1 MTSASVT
8 NAAMPSATRK
18 ERADG
23 FMAPRAE
30 RLLSRESELAQ
41 RVLAQLRLL
50 YLAARGHA
58 DRLEVG
64 DDPQITR
71 HAEIGRAR
79 LAPGDEFRLLRFLAG
94 LERHI
99 RRRHLPEA
107 RIRHPDHLRGLH
119 RRMLEQHFLH
129 LRGRDVLAADTEHV
143 LQPPDHAQAAV
154 LAQLAEVAR
163 AQPPVLG

>member
-8 NAAMPSATRK
+8 IAARPSATRK
-18 ERADG
+18 ESAAG
-23 FMAPRAE
+23 FMAPRAR

-79 LAPGDEFRLLRFLAG
+79 LAPGDEFGLLRSLAG
-94 LERHI
+94 LERHVSG
-99 RRRHLPEA
+99 RHLAEA

-119 RRMLEQHFLH
+119 RRMREQHFLH
-129 LRGRDVLAADTEHV
+129 LGGRDVFAADTEHI
-143 LQPPDHAQAAV
+143 L
-154 LAQLAEVAR
+154 
-163 AQPPVLG
+163 

>member
-50 YLAARGHA
+50 YLAASGHA

-71 HAEIGRAR
+71 HAEVGRAR
-79 LAPGDEFRLLRFLAG
+79 LAPGDELRLLRSLAG

-99 RRRHLPEA
+99 GRRHLAEA

-119 RRMLEQHFLH
+119 RRMGEQHLLH
-129 LRGRDVLAADTEHV
+129 LGGRDVLAADAEDV
-143 LQPPDHAQAAV
+143 LQAADHAEAA
-154 LAQLAEVAR
+154 LGRDLAEIAGTE
-163 AQPPVLG
+163 P